1 METKL
6 IELPCLICWKAIGTE
21 GIVKGL
27 KTKED
32 NIQIALCEKHR
43 NLQVSE
49 IITDKEGEGKLTK
62 NSDCLLPDSLPHQDL
77 MEE

>member
-1 METKL
+1 MKITEM
-6 IELPCLICWKAIGTE
+6 PCTICWKEIGFT
-21 GIVKGL
+21 GIVKAIKLSDG
-27 KTKED
+27 TKA
-32 NIQIALCEKHR
+32 QIALCEKHR

-49 IITDKEGEGKLTK
+49 IIADKEGEGKLTK